1 MSVSIY
7 GGGGLDDSMVPIA
20 ADPECE
26 TMKKLR
32 MKFNP
37 SYQRRNPAA
46 TRKQQTQN
54 LGFGEGISPVR
65 LGDYEKKIERAPVK
79 NF

>member
-1 MSVSIY
+1 
-7 GGGGLDDSMVPIA
+7 
-20 ADPECE
+20 
-26 TMKKLR
+26 

-65 LGDYEKKIERAPVK
+65 LGDYEKKIERAPMK